1 LLALSIVL
9 ALALPLAAQDA
20 KKEEPKPEKLLP
32 AGSLAGT
39 LVKGRKGKGKSAEEV
54 WFLRPARG
62 QRVDLQFADDVK
74 VRLAQPPKK
83 YDDKGHILKYT
94 PAELK
99 ALKGPGNLPGYAASP
114 EDLRSGQTVAVTL
127 GKRKGAAAGA
137 VVVTAVLVLAD
148 APPGK

>member
-1 LLALSIVL
+1 MVL
-9 ALALPLAAQDA
+9 ALALPLHAQEG
-20 KKEEPKPEKLLP
+20 KKEEGKPEKLQP
-32 AGSLAGT
+32 AGSIAGT
-39 LVKGRKGKGKSAEEV
+39 LVKGRKGKGKAAEEV

-83 YDDKGHILKYT
+83 NDDKGHPLKYT

-99 ALKGPGNLPGYAASP
+99 DLKGPGNLPGYAATP
-114 EDLRSGQTVAVTL
+114 DDPRPGQTVAVTL
-127 GKRKGAAAGA
+127 GRRKGAAAGE
-137 VVVTAVLVLAD
+137 VVVTAVLVVAD